1 MKENPIDS
9 KVRQD
14 MQERFLGSDTRL
26 IAQIIESDEAEL
38 RAAGLGADE
47 LARAM
52 RRLTEKGMESL
63 GDEVQADGFMVRV
76 EEYMGQIGCP
86 FKHGVR
92 EAKRNTTAV
101 DPRGRVMTKRAPCT
115 TSSALRLWPS
125 IVPPWASTMARQM
138 ARPRPTPGKALSR

>member
-14 MQERFLGSDTRL
+14 MQERDLGSDTRL

-63 GDEVQADGFMVRV
+63 GDEVQADGLVGNANLAWARRCGLVVTVFQHFAAAVLA
-76 EEYMGQIGCP
+76 ELNALGHLGFLIGLEP
-86 FKHGVR
+86 LHA
-92 EAKRNTTAV
+92 AK
-101 DPRGRVMTKRAPCT
+101 GSIQ
-115 TSSALRLWPS
+115 SS
-125 IVPPWASTMARQM
+125 
-138 ARPRPTPGKALSR
+138 

>member
-1 MKENPIDS
+1 MKENPIES

-47 LARAM
+47 LAGAM

-86 FKHGVR
+86 FKHAVR

-101 DPRGRVMTKRAPCT
+101 DPRGRVMTWTDMSIHLIERHGFFQGEGSDYRLEPLELAEFLGL
-115 TSSALRLWPS
+115 LR
-125 IVPPWASTMARQM
+125 
-138 ARPRPTPGKALSR
+138 K

>member
-63 GDEVQADGFMVRV
+63 GDEVPADGFMVRV

-86 FKHGVR
+86 FKHAVR

-101 DPRGRVMTKRAPCT
+101 DPRGRVMTWTDMSIHLIERHGFFQGEG
-115 TSSALRLWPS
+115 SDYRLEPLEL
-125 IVPPWASTMARQM
+125 AEFL
-138 ARPRPTPGKALSR
+138 GLLKK

>member
-86 FKHGVR
+86 FKHAVR

-101 DPRGRVMTKRAPCT
+101 DPRGRVMTWTDMSIHLIERHGFFQGEG
-115 TSSALRLWPS
+115 SDYRL
-125 IVPPWASTMARQM
+125 VPLELAEFL
-138 ARPRPTPGKALSR
+138 GLLKK

>member
-14 MQERFLGSDTRL
+14 MRESFLGSDTRT
-26 IAQIIESDEAEL
+26 IAQIVESDEAEL
-38 RAAGLGADE
+38 RAAGLSADQ

-52 RRLTEKGMESL
+52 RGLTAKGLEIL
-63 GDEVQADGFMVRV
+63 GNDVPADGYKVRV

-86 FKHGVR
+86 FKHAVR

-101 DPRGRVMTKRAPCT
+101 DPQGRVMTWT
-115 TSSALRLWPS
+115 DMSIHLIQSHGFFQGEGSDYRLEPLEL
-125 IVPPWASTMARQM
+125 AAFL
-138 ARPRPTPGKALSR
+138 GLLK

>member
-63 GDEVQADGFMVRV
+63 VDEVQADGFMVRV

-86 FKHGVR
+86 FKHAVR

-101 DPRGRVMTKRAPCT
+101 DPRGRVMTWTDMSIHLIECHGFFQGEG
-115 TSSALRLWPS
+115 SDYRLEPLEL
-125 IVPPWASTMARQM
+125 A
-138 ARPRPTPGKALSR
+138 GFLGLLKK

>member
-63 GDEVQADGFMVRV
+63 GDEVIADGFRVRV

-86 FKHGVR
+86 FKHAVR

-101 DPRGRVMTKRAPCT
+101 DPRGRVMTWTDMSIHLIERHGFFQGEG
-115 TSSALRLWPS
+115 SEYRLEPLEL
-125 IVPPWASTMARQM
+125 AEFL
-138 ARPRPTPGKALSR
+138 GLLKK

>member
-86 FKHGVR
+86 FKHAVR

-101 DPRGRVMTKRAPCT
+101 DPRGRVMTWTDMSIHLIECHGFFQGEG
-115 TSSALRLWPS
+115 SDYRLEPLEL
-125 IVPPWASTMARQM
+125 AEFL
-138 ARPRPTPGKALSR
+138 GLLKK

>member
-63 GDEVQADGFMVRV
+63 GDEVLADGFRVRV

-86 FKHGVR
+86 FKHAVR

-101 DPRGRVMTKRAPCT
+101 DPRGRVMTWTDMSIHLIERHGFFQGEG
-115 TSSALRLWPS
+115 SDYRLEPLEL
-125 IVPPWASTMARQM
+125 AEFL
-138 ARPRPTPGKALSR
+138 GLLKK

>member
-63 GDEVQADGFMVRV
+63 GDEVQADGFLVRV

-86 FKHGVR
+86 FKHAVR

-101 DPRGRVMTKRAPCT
+101 DPRGRVMTWTDMSIHLIERHVFFQGEG
-115 TSSALRLWPS
+115 SDYRLEPLEL
-125 IVPPWASTMARQM
+125 AEFL
-138 ARPRPTPGKALSR
+138 GLLKK

>member
-1 MKENPIDS
+1 MLVIPIVS
-9 KVRQD
+9 TLRQVIH
-14 MQERFLGSDTRL
+14 ERFLGSDTRL

-63 GDEVQADGFMVRV
+63 GDEVQADGFLVRV

-86 FKHGVR
+86 FKHAVR

-101 DPRGRVMTKRAPCT
+101 DPRGRVMTWTDMSIHLIARHGFFQGEG
-115 TSSALRLWPS
+115 SDYRLETLEL
-125 IVPPWASTMARQM
+125 AEFLGML
-138 ARPRPTPGKALSR
+138 K

>member
-63 GDEVQADGFMVRV
+63 GDEVQADGFLVRV

-86 FKHGVR
+86 FKHAVR

-101 DPRGRVMTKRAPCT
+101 DPRGRVMTWTDMSIHLIERHGFFQGEG
-115 TSSALRLWPS
+115 SDYRLEPLEL
-125 IVPPWASTMARQM
+125 AEFL
-138 ARPRPTPGKALSR
+138 GLLK

>member
-1 MKENPIDS
+1 MKENPIYS

-63 GDEVQADGFMVRV
+63 GDEVQADGFLVRV

-86 FKHGVR
+86 FKHAVR

-101 DPRGRVMTKRAPCT
+101 DPRGRVMTWTDMSIHLIERHGFFQGEG
-115 TSSALRLWPS
+115 SDYRLEPLEL
-125 IVPPWASTMARQM
+125 AEFL
-138 ARPRPTPGKALSR
+138 GLLKK

>member
-63 GDEVQADGFMVRV
+63 GEEVQADGFLVRV

-86 FKHGVR
+86 FKHAVR

-101 DPRGRVMTKRAPCT
+101 DPRGRVMTWTDMSIHLIERHGFFQGEG
-115 TSSALRLWPS
+115 SDYRLEPLEL
-125 IVPPWASTMARQM
+125 AEFL
-138 ARPRPTPGKALSR
+138 GLLKK

>member
-86 FKHGVR
+86 FKHAVR

-101 DPRGRVMTKRAPCT
+101 DPRGRVMTWTDMSIHLIERHGFFQGEG
-115 TSSALRLWPS
+115 SDYRLEPLEL
-125 IVPPWASTMARQM
+125 AEFL
-138 ARPRPTPGKALSR
+138 GLLKK

>member
-86 FKHGVR
+86 FKHAVR

-101 DPRGRVMTKRAPCT
+101 DPRGRVMTWTDMSIHLIECHGFFQGEGADY
-115 TSSALRLWPS
+115 RLEPLEL
-125 IVPPWASTMARQM
+125 AEFL
-138 ARPRPTPGKALSR
+138 GLLKK

>member
-63 GDEVQADGFMVRV
+63 GDEVQADGFLVRV

-86 FKHGVR
+86 FKHVVR
-92 EAKRNTTAV
+92 EAKRNTTAI
-101 DPRGRVMTKRAPCT
+101 DPRGRVMTWTDMSIHLIERHGFFQGEG
-115 TSSALRLWPS
+115 SDYRLEPLEL
-125 IVPPWASTMARQM
+125 AEFL
-138 ARPRPTPGKALSR
+138 GLLKK

>member
-14 MQERFLGSDTRL
+14 MRERFLGSDTRL

-92 EAKRNTTAV
+92 EAKRNTTAI
-101 DPRGRVMTKRAPCT
+101 DPRGRVMTWTDMSIHLIERHGFFQGEGSDYRLEPLELAEFLGL
-115 TSSALRLWPS
+115 LR
-125 IVPPWASTMARQM
+125 
-138 ARPRPTPGKALSR
+138 K

>member
-1 MKENPIDS
+1 MKENPNES

-14 MQERFLGSDTRL
+14 MKERFLGNDTRT
-26 IAQIIESDEAEL
+26 IAQIIENDEAEL
-38 RAAGLGADE
+38 RAAGLGAEE

-86 FKHGVR
+86 FKHAVR

-101 DPRGRVMTKRAPCT
+101 DPRGRVMTWTDMSIHLIERHGFFQGEG
-115 TSSALRLWPS
+115 SDYRLEPLEL
-125 IVPPWASTMARQM
+125 AEFL
-138 ARPRPTPGKALSR
+138 GLLKK

>member
-63 GDEVQADGFMVRV
+63 GDEVQADGFLERV

-86 FKHGVR
+86 FKHAVR

-101 DPRGRVMTKRAPCT
+101 DPRGRVMTWTDMSIHLIERHGFFQGEG
-115 TSSALRLWPS
+115 SDYRLEPLEL
-125 IVPPWASTMARQM
+125 AEFL
-138 ARPRPTPGKALSR
+138 GLLKK

>member
-63 GDEVQADGFMVRV
+63 GDEVQADGFLVRV

-86 FKHGVR
+86 FKHAVR

-101 DPRGRVMTKRAPCT
+101 DPRGRVMTWTDMSIHLIERHGFFQGEG
-115 TSSALRLWPS
+115 SDYRLEPLEL
-125 IVPPWASTMARQM
+125 AEFL
-138 ARPRPTPGKALSR
+138 GLLKK

>member
-63 GDEVQADGFMVRV
+63 GDEVQADGFLVRV

-86 FKHGVR
+86 FKHAVR

-101 DPRGRVMTKRAPCT
+101 DPRGRVMTWTDMSIPLIERHGFFQGEG
-115 TSSALRLWPS
+115 SDYRLEPLEL
-125 IVPPWASTMARQM
+125 AEFL
-138 ARPRPTPGKALSR
+138 GLLKK

>member
-63 GDEVQADGFMVRV
+63 GDEVQADGFLVRV

-86 FKHGVR
+86 FKHAVR

-101 DPRGRVMTKRAPCT
+101 DPRGRVMTWTDMSIHLIERHGFFQGEG
-115 TSSALRLWPS
+115 SDYRLEPLE
-125 IVPPWASTMARQM
+125 IAEFL
-138 ARPRPTPGKALSR
+138 GLLKK

>member
-1 MKENPIDS
+1 MNENQIDS
-9 KVRQD
+9 MVRQD
-14 MQERFLGSDTRL
+14 SQERVLGSDTRL

-63 GDEVQADGFMVRV
+63 GDEVQADGFLVRV

-86 FKHGVR
+86 FKHAVR

-101 DPRGRVMTKRAPCT
+101 DPRGRVMTWTDMSIHLIERHGFFQGEG
-115 TSSALRLWPS
+115 SDYRLEPLEL
-125 IVPPWASTMARQM
+125 AEFL
-138 ARPRPTPGKALSR
+138 GLLKK

>member
-76 EEYMGQIGCP
+76 EKYMGQIGCP
-86 FKHGVR
+86 FKHAVR

-101 DPRGRVMTKRAPCT
+101 DPRGRVMTWTDMSIHLIERHGFFQGEG
-115 TSSALRLWPS
+115 SDYRLEPLEL
-125 IVPPWASTMARQM
+125 AEFL
-138 ARPRPTPGKALSR
+138 GLLKK

>member
-76 EEYMGQIGCP
+76 EEYMGRIGCP

-92 EAKRNTTAV
+92 EAKRNTTAA
-101 DPRGRVMTKRAPCT
+101 DPRGRVMTWTDMSIHLIERHGFFQGEG
-115 TSSALRLWPS
+115 SDYRLEPLEL
-125 IVPPWASTMARQM
+125 AEFL
-138 ARPRPTPGKALSR
+138 GLLKK

>member
-76 EEYMGQIGCP
+76 EEYMGQINCP
-86 FKHGVR
+86 FKHAVR

-101 DPRGRVMTKRAPCT
+101 DPRGRVMTWTDMSIHLIERHGFFQGEG
-115 TSSALRLWPS
+115 SDYRLEPLEL
-125 IVPPWASTMARQM
+125 AEFL
-138 ARPRPTPGKALSR
+138 GLLKK

>member
-86 FKHGVR
+86 FKHAVR

-101 DPRGRVMTKRAPCT
+101 DPRGKVMTWTDMSIHLIERHGFFQGEG
-115 TSSALRLWPS
+115 SDYRLEPLEL
-125 IVPPWASTMARQM
+125 AEFL
-138 ARPRPTPGKALSR
+138 GLLKK

>member
-86 FKHGVR
+86 FKHAVR
-92 EAKRNTTAV
+92 EAKRNTTAI
-101 DPRGRVMTKRAPCT
+101 DPRGRVMTWTDMSIHLIERHGFFQGEG
-115 TSSALRLWPS
+115 SDYRLEPLEL
-125 IVPPWASTMARQM
+125 AEFL
-138 ARPRPTPGKALSR
+138 GLLKK

>member
-63 GDEVQADGFMVRV
+63 GDEVQADGFLVRV
-76 EEYMGQIGCP
+76 EESMGQLGCP

-92 EAKRNTTAV
+92 EAKRNTTAG
-101 DPRGRVMTKRAPCT
+101 DPRGRVMTWTDMSIHLIERHVFFQGEG
-115 TSSALRLWPS
+115 SDYRLEPLEL
-125 IVPPWASTMARQM
+125 AEFL
-138 ARPRPTPGKALSR
+138 GLLKK

>member
-14 MQERFLGSDTRL
+14 MRESFLGSDTRT
-26 IAQIIESDEAEL
+26 IAQIVESDEAEL
-38 RAAGLGADE
+38 QAAGLSADQ

-52 RRLTEKGMESL
+52 RSLTAKGLEIL
-63 GDEVQADGFMVRV
+63 GNDVPADGYKVRV

-86 FKHGVR
+86 FKHAVR

-101 DPRGRVMTKRAPCT
+101 DPRGRVVTWTDM
-115 TSSALRLWPS
+115 SIHLIESHGFFQGEGSDYRLEPLEL
-125 IVPPWASTMARQM
+125 AEFL
-138 ARPRPTPGKALSR
+138 GLLK

>member
-86 FKHGVR
+86 FKHGVS

-101 DPRGRVMTKRAPCT
+101 DPRGRVMTWTDMSIHLIERHGFFQGEG
-115 TSSALRLWPS
+115 SDYRLEPLEL
-125 IVPPWASTMARQM
+125 ADFL
-138 ARPRPTPGKALSR
+138 GLLKK

>member
-86 FKHGVR
+86 FKHAVR

-101 DPRGRVMTKRAPCT
+101 DPRGRVMTWTDMSIHLIERHGFFQGEG
-115 TSSALRLWPS
+115 SDYRLEPLEL
-125 IVPPWASTMARQM
+125 PEFL
-138 ARPRPTPGKALSR
+138 GLLKK

>member
-1 MKENPIDS
+1 MKENPNYS

-38 RAAGLGADE
+38 RAAGLGADQ

-63 GDEVQADGFMVRV
+63 GDEVQADGFLVRV

-86 FKHGVR
+86 FKHAVR

-101 DPRGRVMTKRAPCT
+101 DPRGRVMTWTDMSIHLIERHGFFQGEG
-115 TSSALRLWPS
+115 SDYRLEPLEL
-125 IVPPWASTMARQM
+125 AEFL
-138 ARPRPTPGKALSR
+138 GLLKK

>member
-86 FKHGVR
+86 FKHAVR

-101 DPRGRVMTKRAPCT
+101 DPRGRVMTWTDLSIHLIERHGFFQGEG
-115 TSSALRLWPS
+115 SDYRLEPLEL
-125 IVPPWASTMARQM
+125 AEFL
-138 ARPRPTPGKALSR
+138 GLLKK